1 MKWKKIELNMSSEVI
16 KENDLIFLI
25 LDQKRRWLVQVR
37 SGGTFHT
44 HRGIIEFNE
53 IIGKNF
59 GSVVFSKPFETQGYK
74 FFVLKP
80 LPSDYILH
88 MSRKTQIIY
97 PEDTGLI
104 LVYSGIGPGSVIV
117 EAGCGSGALTCI
129 LGNFVSPNGHIYSY
143 DINEKS
149 IKRAKL
155 NVKKAELEDVVTIQ
169 YGDILNDDL
178 QHKNVDVVVL
188 DMATPWNAIE
198 KIKNYLKYSGT
209 VVSFSPTIEQV
220 KKTVSAMK
228 SQNFIEVNTYEL
240 IKRKIQVK
248 ENATRPEVRM
258 IGHTGYLTFGR
269 KIEDIKNPYREQ
281 KPKAKEVIN
290 MNGMPLRG

>member
-1 MKWKKIELNMSSEVI
+1 MNSEVI

-25 LDQKRRWLVQVR
+25 LDQKRRWLVQVK

-149 IKRAKL
+149 LKRAKL

-290 MNGMPLRG
+290 MNGMPLSG

>member
-1 MKWKKIELNMSSEVI
+1 MSSEVI

-25 LDQKRRWLVQVR
+25 LDQKRRWLVQVK

>member
-1 MKWKKIELNMSSEVI
+1 MSSKIV

-25 LDQKRRWLVQVR
+25 LDEKRRWLVQAK
-37 SGGTFHT
+37 SGDTFHT
-44 HRGIIEFNE
+44 HKGILEFND
-53 IIGKNF
+53 IIGKKF
-59 GSVVFSKPFETQGYK
+59 GSVVFSRPFETQGYK
-74 FFVLKP
+74 FYILKP

-97 PEDTGLI
+97 PKDAGLI
-104 LVYSGIGPGSVIV
+104 LIYSGIGPGSVVI

-129 LGNFVSPNGHIYSY
+129 LGNLIRPNGHIYSY

-149 IKRAKL
+149 LKRAKL
-155 NVKKAELEDVVTIQ
+155 NIAKVQLEDVITIQ
-169 YGDILNDDL
+169 YGDILNDVL
-178 QHKNVDVVVL
+178 HHENVDAVIL
-188 DMATPWNAIE
+188 DIATPWNAIE
-198 KIKNYLKYSGT
+198 KVKDYLRYSGT
-209 VVSFSPTIEQV
+209 IVSFSPTIEQV

-228 SQNFIEVNTYEL
+228 NHSFIEINTYEL

-269 KIEDIKNPYREQ
+269 KIKDIKNPYREQ
-281 KPKAKEVIN
+281 KPKIKEMIN

>member
-1 MKWKKIELNMSSEVI
+1 MSSEVI

-25 LDQKRRWLVQVR
+25 LDQKRRWLVQVK

-44 HRGIIEFNE
+44 HRGIIEFDD

-59 GSVVFSKPFETQGYK
+59 GSVVFSKPYETQGYK
-74 FFVLKP
+74 FIVLKP

-104 LVYSGIGPGSVIV
+104 LVYSGIGPSSVII

-129 LGNFVSPNGHIYSY
+129 LGNLVRPNGHIYSY
-143 DINEKS
+143 DISERS
-149 IKRAKL
+149 IKKANS
-155 NVKKAELEDVVTIQ
+155 NVKKAKLEGVVTIQ

-178 QHKNVDVVVL
+178 PHKNVDIVVL
-188 DMATPWNAIE
+188 DMATPWDAIE
-198 KIKNYLKYSGT
+198 KIKKYLKYSGT

-220 KKTVSAMK
+220 KKTVFSLK
-228 SQNFIEVNTYEL
+228 EHNFVEVNTYEL

-248 ENATRPEVRM
+248 KNATRPEVRM
-258 IGHTGYLTFGR
+258 IGHTGYISFGR
-269 KIEDIKNPYREQ
+269 KIKDINNPYREQ
-281 KPKAKEVIN
+281 KPKSKEIIS
-290 MNGMPLRG
+290 MNGMPLKS

>member
-1 MKWKKIELNMSSEVI
+1 MSSKIV

-25 LDQKRRWLVQVR
+25 LDEKRRWLVQAK
-37 SGGTFHT
+37 SGDTFHT
-44 HRGIIEFNE
+44 HKGILEFND
-53 IIGKNF
+53 IIGKKF
-59 GSVVFSKPFETQGYK
+59 GSVVFSRPFETQGYK
-74 FFVLKP
+74 FYILKP

-97 PEDTGLI
+97 PKDAGLI
-104 LVYSGIGPGSVIV
+104 LIYSGIGPGSVVI

-129 LGNFVSPNGHIYSY
+129 LGNLIRPNGHIYSY

-149 IKRAKL
+149 LKRAKL
-155 NVKKAELEDVVTIQ
+155 NIAKVQLEDVITIQ
-169 YGDILNDDL
+169 YGDILNDVL
-178 QHKNVDVVVL
+178 HHENVDAVIL
-188 DMATPWNAIE
+188 DIATPWNAIE
-198 KIKNYLKYSGT
+198 KVKDYLRYSGT
-209 VVSFSPTIEQV
+209 IVSFSPTIEQV

-228 SQNFIEVNTYEL
+228 NHSFIEINTYEL

-269 KIEDIKNPYREQ
+269 KIKDIENPYREQ
-281 KPKAKEVIN
+281 KPKIKEMIN